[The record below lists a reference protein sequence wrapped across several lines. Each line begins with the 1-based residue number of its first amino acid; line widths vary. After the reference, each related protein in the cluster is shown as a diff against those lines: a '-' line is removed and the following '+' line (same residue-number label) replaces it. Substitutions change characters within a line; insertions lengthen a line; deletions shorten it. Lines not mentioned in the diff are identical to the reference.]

1 MPTYEYRCG
10 DCGARE
16 EHTHSIH
23 NVYNPRCQKCGRWMR
38 MIYSAPAVVYNGDGF
53 AKKDRKKGAK
63 NG

>member
-23 NVYNPRCQKCGRWMR
+23 NMYNPRCEKCGRWMR

>member
-1 MPTYEYRCG
+1 
-10 DCGARE
+10 
-16 EHTHSIH
+16 
-23 NVYNPRCQKCGRWMR
+23 VYNPRCEKCGRWMR